1 MLCRQKSIYIF
12 VLSLD
17 LSRKLLENW
26 TKTKSLFCCGTWVWK
41 YRENLL
47 STKCQQHIL
56 RKFCVI
62 CAPCQGIRGQYCV
75 SLASRCVGAAST
87 MRGRSAWRG
96 AWWPPATWRKP
107 TGWRTILTRVERLTI
122 NRRSC
127 TIPEK
132 ASTRAFSMI
141 MKTDCVKPMDRLQ
154 HYRHRARQQQ
164 APDERGCGQI
174 PQGWL
179 E

>member
-1 MLCRQKSIYIF
+1 MHNIWTYRYALQTKIHLF

-96 AWWPPATWRKP
+96 PWSPPATWRKP

-127 TIPEK
+127 TIPTTQICEL
-132 ASTRAFSMI
+132 AVSFVGRRSEST
-141 MKTDCVKPMDRLQ
+141 
-154 HYRHRARQQQ
+154 
-164 APDERGCGQI
+164 
-174 PQGWL
+174 
-179 E
+179 